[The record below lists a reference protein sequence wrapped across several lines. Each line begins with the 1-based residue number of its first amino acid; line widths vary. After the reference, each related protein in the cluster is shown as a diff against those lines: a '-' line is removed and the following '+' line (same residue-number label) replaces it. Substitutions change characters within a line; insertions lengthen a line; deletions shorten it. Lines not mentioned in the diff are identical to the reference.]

1 MTEKQYDVFG
11 VGNALVDTLVTIDE
25 QFLVDNQITKGV
37 MTLVDSHRQGE
48 LLAALSDHHLELRS
62 GGSAANTMVAL
73 ANCGGTGCYTGKVAN
88 DTNGE
93 FYKLD
98 MEKAGIFFEV
108 EPASAHEGYTG
119 TCVVLTTP
127 DADRTMLTH
136 LGIST
141 TLSATD
147 IDSERLHQSQIAYV
161 EGYLWDGDSTKQ
173 ACVHTM
179 ELAKQAGITTA
190 FTYSDPFC
198 VNRSRDDFEQLT
210 RDYVDI
216 VFCNHEEAIA
226 FSGQDDPEQA
236 IQTIGKLCSTVFM
249 TWGAKGAIVCHQG
262 SLATVPAFPVQPIDT
277 NGAGDAFA
285 AGTLYGLTHGY
296 SLTKAARWGNY
307 IASRMILEI
316 GARLSLSLK
325 GQQDSILQGF
335 S

>member
-11 VGNALVDTLVTIDE
+11 VGNALVDTLVAIDE
-25 QFLVDNQITKGV
+25 QFLTHHQITKGV
-37 MTLVDSHRQGE
+37 MTLVDAHRQGE
-48 LLAALSDHHLELRS
+48 FLATLSDHHLELRS

-108 EPASAHEGYTG
+108 APAPAHEGYTG

-141 TLSATD
+141 TLAASD
-147 IDSERLHQSQIAYV
+147 IDLDRLQQSQIAYV
-161 EGYLWDGDSTKQ
+161 EGYLWDGASTKH

-179 ELAKQAGITTA
+179 ESAKQAGITVA
-190 FTYSDPFC
+190 FTFSDPFC
-198 VNRSRDDFEQLT
+198 VHRCRDDFEQLT

-216 VFCNHEEAIA
+216 VFCNHDEAMA
-226 FSGQDDPEQA
+226 FSGQEDPELA
-236 IQTIGKLCSTVFM
+236 IQMIGKLCPTVFM
-249 TWGAKGAIVCHQG
+249 TWGAKGAIVCDRG
-262 SLATVPAFPVQPIDT
+262 SLTTVPAFPVQPIDT

-307 IASRMILEI
+307 VASRMILEI
-316 GARLSLSLK
+316 GARLSVSLK
-325 GQQDSILQGF
+325 GQQDDILQGF
-335 S
+335 V